1 MPCIRTEDKSDWT
14 ADLAAVRAQ
23 IAAINTVLS
32 SDTVLSGTKEYSFDS
47 GTGIQR
53 EKFTD
58 PAELINKVL
67 PALYARRDRLKRLL
81 RGNGILR
88 GAMRR

>member
-1 MPCIRTEDKSDWT
+1 MPTIRTDDYTDWT
-14 ADLAAVRAQ
+14 ADLEAVRNQ
-23 IAAINTVLS
+23 ITAVNAVLAD
-32 SDTVLSGTKEYSFDS
+32 DTVLSGTKEYSFDS

-67 PALYARRDRLKRLL
+67 PSLYARRDRLKRLL
-81 RGNGILR
+81 RGNGLLR

>member
-14 ADLAAVRAQ
+14 VDLAAVRAQ
-23 IAAINTVLS
+23 ISAINAVLS
-32 SDTVLSGTKEYSFDS
+32 SDTVLSGTQEYSFDS
-47 GTGIQR
+47 GTGTQR
-53 EKFTD
+53 EKFSSPQD
-58 PAELINKVL
+58 LISTL
-67 PALYARRDRLKRLL
+67 SILYARRDRLKRLL